1 MQLFAQLE
9 HVEEDDWPMQEEEQ
23 SDAHVPEQSAQPV
36 KSSFLSHPTNKGG
49 ATIAAIIG
57 NVPFAAFLKNSLRCR
72 SSSFS
77 FFMTNC

>member
-1 MQLFAQLE
+1 
-9 HVEEDDWPMQEEEQ
+9 MQEEEQ

-57 NVPFAAFLKNSLRCR
+57 NVPFAAF
-72 SSSFS
+72 
-77 FFMTNC
+77 